1 MFILIFLLK
10 RKEAKLIANNYFL
23 KKKKKKGIYSTFA
36 QISNYTIP
44 HSQVKIIAEYIP
56 IHC

>member
-1 MFILIFLLK
+1 MFILIFLFK

-23 KKKKKKGIYSTFA
+23 KKKKKGIYSTFA